1 MSKLYLNKDEIMEKD
16 NIVSMRHISKTYS
29 GVKALKNVDF
39 ELKRQEI
46 HCLIGSNGSGKS
58 TLMKI
63 LSGVER
69 PDDGAEISINGIQYS
84 CLNRTQALEA
94 GVSII
99 YQDLSLFPNLTVWEN
114 ISFIENIDGKLF
126 VDRKKMRATA
136 VEKIQEISE
145 SIDPDILVGDL
156 PIAKKQIVA
165 ICRALV
171 GKLNVLIMDEPTSSL
186 TAKEVSSLFRIVKKL
201 TAQGTTIVFIS
212 HKLDEI
218 KEIADRVT
226 VIKDGERVGEL
237 KKGEISKRKITE
249 MMTGRKLAMRKI
261 DTAVVSDKKVLE
273 VAELTRKGEYRHI
286 NFFVREGEIVGITG
300 LLGSGRTELA
310 MTLAGFNRPDEGK
323 IYVENNEVKMKGI
336 NDGVGNGIAFVPE
349 DRLNMGLVMPRT
361 VQENLL
367 ATTLKKQINRLGF
380 LDTEKRASLVK
391 RLILELGIKVPSV
404 EAKMSTLSGG
414 NQQKV
419 VIAKWLATNPKVL
432 LLDGP
437 TVGIDIAAKA
447 SIYEIIRKL
456 AAEGMS
462 VIIISDEIEEVLEN
476 SHRIFVMH
484 EGQFIGEFQSSV
496 TEEKDIEECIN
507 QGVIKDEDK

>member
-1 MSKLYLNKDEIMEKD
+1 MKDELLEKE
-16 NIVSMRHISKTYS
+16 NIVSMYHISKTYS

-39 ELKRQEI
+39 KLKKQEI

-63 LSGVER
+63 LSGVEK
-69 PDDGAEISINGIQYS
+69 PDDGAVISINGTRYS
-84 CLNRTQALEA
+84 FLNRTQALEA

-114 ISFIENIDGKLF
+114 ISFIENIDGRFL
-126 VDRKKMRATA
+126 VDRKIMRATA
-136 VEKIQEISE
+136 IEKIKEIGE
-145 SIDPDILVGDL
+145 NIDPDMLVGDL

-186 TAKEVSSLFRIVKKL
+186 TSKEVASLFRIVKNL
-201 TAQGTTIVFIS
+201 AAQGTTIVFIS
-212 HKLDEI
+212 HKLNEI
-218 KEIADRVT
+218 QEIADRVT
-226 VIKDGERVGEL
+226 VIKDGEYAGEL
-237 KKGEISKRKITE
+237 ERGEISKKRITE
-249 MMTGRKLAMRKI
+249 MMTGRKLSTRKI
-261 DTAVVSDKKVLE
+261 DTMARSDKKILE
-273 VAELTRKGEYRHI
+273 VTRLTRNGEYRNI
-286 NFFVREGEIVGITG
+286 SFSIKEGEIIGITG

-323 IYVENNEVKMKGI
+323 IYIENKEVKMKGI
-336 NDGVGNGIAFVPE
+336 NDGIKNGIAFVPE
-349 DRLNMGLVMPRT
+349 DRLNMGLVMPRS

-367 ATTLKKQINRLGF
+367 VTTLKKQTNRLGF
-380 LDTEKRASLVK
+380 LDVEKRNALVK
-391 RLILELGIKVPSV
+391 RLVWELGIKVPSV
-404 EAKMSTLSGG
+404 DAKMSTLSGG

-456 AAEGMS
+456 ALEGMS

-476 SHRIFVMH
+476 SHRIYVMH
-484 EGQFIGEFQSSV
+484 EGEFIGEFQSSAV
-496 TEEKDIEECIN
+496 EERDIEACIN
-507 QGVIKDEDK
+507 RGGDKNENK